1 MAAKCL
7 LKTTQNLKLNID
19 NIKIDKVL
27 LQIHLLLLT
36 LQKKNQDSNKKN
48 HNNLVIN
55 TVKNMVEDFVKLKKD
70 KILEEYSKSVKNHE
84 INDKYIL
91 NWIKSM
97 LEKKEKE

>member
-1 MAAKCL
+1 M
-7 LKTTQNLKLNID
+7 
-19 NIKIDKVL
+19 
-27 LQIHLLLLT
+27 
-36 LQKKNQDSNKKN
+36 
-48 HNNLVIN
+48 VIN